1 MFKIKVIGLQRSG
14 TTYLEYV
21 VEKNFKCH
29 ITKEGDRSVCWK
41 HALPLE
47 PVRLPKGS
55 ATGITIDR
63 IKSQNVFTIL
73 VVKPFDK
80 WVESLQKFPADIFHK
95 RPYLKNDKNW
105 RVGTNMNMKALQ
117 KFYHDFHVN
126 WIKELDSRGMPY
138 LDINYIDLLKD
149 PVRELDRI
157 VEVGFEKKLPTY
169 ATEMKV
175 PQSKDFNKKRLEHYL
190 K

>member
-1 MFKIKVIGLQRSG
+1 MDKIKVIGLQRSG

-21 VEKNFKCH
+21 VEKNFKCS

-47 PVRLPKGS
+47 LVKLPNGS
-55 ATGITIDR
+55 DTGVTIER
-63 IKSQNVFTIL
+63 IAEEGVFTIL
-73 VVKPFDK
+73 VIKPFDK
-80 WVESLQKFPADIFHK
+80 WIQSLQKFPADIFHK

-105 RVGTNMNMKALQ
+105 RVGRNMNMKALQ

-126 WIKELDSRGMPY
+126 WIKELESRGLPFI
-138 LDINYIDLLKD
+138 DINYIDLLKN
-149 PVRELDRI
+149 PESELDRL
-157 VEVGFEKKLPTY
+157 VEAGFDKKVEKYL
-169 ATEMKV
+169 TEMKV
-175 PQSKDFNKKRLEHYL
+175 PQSKDFNQKRREHYL